1 MFVELW
7 RTVTTHF
14 PHRNLFLRRNQATE
28 RKLTKRFSSV
38 IPSTSVSTMLALACM
53 SVAFVPAPRLTIAS
67 TTPCTTQCRRLS
79 SPHAVAYS
87 WVNHEP
93 QVVYPSSAEIEACLQ
108 EEGCVLDD
116 LEDGRLLAARR
127 WVLWKHR
134 LLPRFLNKRHMFK
147 ELKAGSA
154 CVT

>member
-1 MFVELW
+1 M
-7 RTVTTHF
+7 
-14 PHRNLFLRRNQATE
+14 
-28 RKLTKRFSSV
+28 
-38 IPSTSVSTMLALACM
+38 
-53 SVAFVPAPRLTIAS
+53 
-67 TTPCTTQCRRLS
+67 
-79 SPHAVAYS
+79 
-87 WVNHEP
+87 
-93 QVVYPSSAEIEACLQ
+93 
-108 EEGCVLDD
+108 LDD